1 MLQLYIFF
9 FCKIETVIFIFIF
22 FSNKRNKMII
32 KEFNN
37 VKFYIGQSAKEN
49 WQLLDDSKR
58 INVNYIWFHL
68 NSFPSP
74 YVIMHSTI
82 DELTNVIDI
91 SDSDISIDK
100 FLVYGATQCKEYSK
114 YKFLKD
120 LKIMYVPI
128 KKLKKTEKVGEVI
141 VKGKSKIISAI
152 V

>member
-1 MLQLYIFF
+1 
-9 FCKIETVIFIFIF
+9 
-22 FSNKRNKMII
+22 
-32 KEFNN
+32 
-37 VKFYIGQSAKEN
+37 
-49 WQLLDDSKR
+49 
-58 INVNYIWFHL
+58 
-68 NSFPSP
+68 
-74 YVIMHSTI
+74 MHSTI

-141 VKGKSKIISAI
+141 VKGKSKIISA
-152 V
+152 VV